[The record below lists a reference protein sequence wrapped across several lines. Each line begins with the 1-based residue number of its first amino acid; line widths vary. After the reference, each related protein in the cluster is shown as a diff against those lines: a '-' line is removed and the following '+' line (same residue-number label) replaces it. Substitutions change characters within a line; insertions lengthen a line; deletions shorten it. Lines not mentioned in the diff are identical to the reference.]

1 MPQTERAC
9 KHVDT
14 TTRSPSI
21 ATMEQFLRGGESSR
35 MSPTYSTSPSSPS
48 SSYFE
53 KVKHHD
59 PEEDQGLYQRKSVLS
74 KVKERAKKLVSR
86 NSLSRRRQDEDNF
99 TPSWG
104 VSLEDEEGEEED
116 AEYLGAPIY
125 ESELAPEEY
134 KENARQ
140 HPRANPVI
148 SEKRVLKTT
157 KPGEQQDKQ
166 NALSPVKSSTTI
178 TPQLA
183 TSSTTTNS
191 PNQDTTMTHE
201 KLTPTIV
208 DKTAKALTH
217 SASSK
222 PHVTSIIT
230 PVAPLS
236 SSMMRNNS
244 SPSSSSPLSHVK
256 FATSPKSPNN
266 SQSLMSPRRSSNGIS
281 VIEKVKGAVNSL
293 LRNDEQP
300 QQKYFV
306 KSPTT
311 RANSSQISNTTT
323 HEVGQGAE
331 NHGRILQTN

>member
-1 MPQTERAC
+1 
-9 KHVDT
+9 
-14 TTRSPSI
+14 
-21 ATMEQFLRGGESSR
+21 

-53 KVKHHD
+53 RVKHHD

-104 VSLEDEEGEEED
+104 VSLDDEEGEEED

-148 SEKRVLKTT
+148 SEKRILKTT
-157 KPGEQQDKQ
+157 KPGEQQDQQ
-166 NALSPVKSSTTI
+166 NSLSPVKSSTTS
-178 TPQLA
+178 PQLA
-183 TSSTTTNS
+183 TIATTTNS
-191 PNQDTTMTHE
+191 PNQNTTMTHE
-201 KLTPTIV
+201 KLSPSIV
-208 DKTAKALTH
+208 NKTTKALIH

-236 SSMMRNNS
+236 T
-244 SPSSSSPLSHVK
+244 SSSSTPSSPLNHVK
-256 FATSPKSPNN
+256 FATSPKSSNY

-281 VIEKVKGAVNSL
+281 VIEKFKGAVNSL

-300 QQKYFV
+300 QQKYYV
-306 KSPTT
+306 KSPTI
-311 RANSSQISNTTT
+311 RANSSQISNTNT

-331 NHGRILQTN
+331 NYGRILQTN